1 MNGNELLDK
10 MEWIDPAY
18 IEAADAQPEFEK
30 KRRIRWGAL
39 AACVCLAI
47 AIAVPA
53 MAAAIPAFYEALYA
67 VSPVT
72 AQFFRPVQ
80 RSCEDNGVRMEV
92 LSAYIHENTAEI
104 YISMRDLSGVG
115 LDATTDLFDS
125 YRIHTPFGSEG
136 YCQLSSFDPDT
147 KTATFL
153 IAIRQRNGQRIA
165 GDKLTFSV
173 RKLLFNKQ
181 STIGVV
187 ENVDL
192 ASMDINTQT
201 QIVRPRGVSAI
212 DFAVK
217 SDAHKDYTVLKPD
230 GAIASPADGVTLTGI
245 GYVDGRLHIQVYYAD
260 ILNTDNHG
268 EVYLFNR
275 RTEARIAAHG
285 CISFFDDSKNGSYED
300 YIFSDI
306 SKDTLGDYVL
316 YGDFTTASPALEGNW
331 SVTFP
336 LENTESE

>member
-10 MEWIDPAY
+10 MELIDPAY
-18 IEAADAQPEFEK
+18 IEAADAQPNA
-30 KRRIRWGAL
+30 RRRVRIKGGAL
-39 AACVCLAI
+39 AACICLAI
-47 AIAVPA
+47 TIAVPA
-53 MAAAIPAFYEALYA
+53 MAATIPAFYDVLYRI
-67 VSPVT
+67 SPVT

-92 LSAYIHENTAEI
+92 EAAYIHEDTAQI
-104 YISMRDLSGVG
+104 YISMQDLAGVG
-115 LDATTDLFDS
+115 LDKTTDLFDS

-153 IAIRQRNGQRIA
+153 IAIRQRNGQNIS

-245 GYVDGRLHIQVYYAD
+245 GYVDDCLHIQVYYAD

-268 EVYLFNR
+268 EVYLFNSS
-275 RTEARIAAHG
+275 TGARIAANG
-285 CISFFDDSKNGSYED
+285 SIAFFDDAKTGSYED
-300 YIFSDI
+300 YIFTDV

-336 LENTESE
+336 LENTESK

>member
-18 IEAADAQPEFEK
+18 IEAADAQPNA
-30 KRRIRWGAL
+30 RRRVRIKWGAL
-39 AACVCLAI
+39 AACICLAI

-53 MAAAIPAFYEALYA
+53 MAATIPAFYDVLYKI
-67 VSPVT
+67 SPAT
-72 AQFFRPVQ
+72 AQFFKPVQ

-92 LSAYIHENTAEI
+92 EAAYIHEDTAQI
-104 YISMRDLSGVG
+104 YISMQDLAGVG
-115 LDATTDLFDS
+115 LDKTTDLFDS

-153 IAIRQRNGQRIA
+153 IAIRQRNGQNIS

-181 STIGVV
+181 STIGVI
-187 ENVDL
+187 EGVDL
-192 ASMDINTQT
+192 ASAALSAKTQF
-201 QIVRPRGVSAI
+201 VRPRSVSAI
-212 DFAVK
+212 DFTDK
-217 SDAHKDYTVLKPD
+217 SDAHKEYTVLKSD
-230 GAIASPADGVTLTGI
+230 GDICSPADGVALTGI

-268 EVYLFNR
+268 EVYLFNSS
-275 RTEARIAAHG
+275 TGARIAANG
-285 CISFFDDSKNGSYED
+285 SIAFFDDAKTGSYED

>member
-10 MEWIDPAY
+10 MELIDPAY
-18 IEAADAQPEFEK
+18 IEAADAQPNA
-30 KRRIRWGAL
+30 RRHLRIKWGAL
-39 AACVCLAI
+39 AACICLAI

-53 MAAAIPAFYEALYA
+53 MAATIPAFYDVLYKI
-67 VSPVT
+67 SPAT
-72 AQFFRPVQ
+72 AQFFKPVQ
-80 RSCEDNGVRMEV
+80 LFCEDNGVRMEV
-92 LSAYIHENTAEI
+92 EAAYIHEDTAQI
-104 YISMRDLSGVG
+104 YISMQDLAGVG
-115 LDATTDLFDS
+115 LDKTTDLFDS
-125 YRIHTPFGSEG
+125 YQIHAPFDSEG
-136 YCQLSSFDPDT
+136 SCTLSSYDPDT

-153 IAIRQRNGQRIA
+153 ITIRQRNGQRIT

-181 STIGVV
+181 STVGVI
-187 ENVDL
+187 ESVDL
-192 ASMDINTQT
+192 SNVNLSTET

-230 GAIASPADGVTLTGI
+230 GAIASPANGVTLTGI
-245 GYVDGRLHIQVYYAD
+245 GYVDDRLHIQVYYAD

-275 RTEARIAAHG
+275 RTEALIAAHG

-300 YIFSDI
+300 YIFTDVSPE
-306 SKDTLGDYVL
+306 TLGDYVL

>member
-39 AACVCLAI
+39 AACICLAI
-47 AIAVPA
+47 AIAMPA

-125 YRIHTPFGSEG
+125 YQIHAPFDSEG
-136 YCQLSSFDPDT
+136 ICTLSSYDPDT

-153 IAIRQRNGQRIA
+153 ITIRQRIGQRIA

-217 SDAHKDYTVLKPD
+217 SDAHKDYIVLKPD
-230 GAIASPADGVTLTGI
+230 GAIASPADGVALTGI

-268 EVYLFNR
+268 EVYLFNSS
-275 RTEARIAAHG
+275 TGARIAANG
-285 CISFFDDSKNGSYED
+285 SIAFFDDSKNGSYED
-300 YIFSDI
+300 YIFTDVSPE
-306 SKDTLGDYVL
+306 TLGDYVL